1 MIELLNRW
9 IIGAAVVSLAVAV
22 AETLVAQE
30 GIRQVLRLAGGILLV
45 VALLNPVLGL
55 GETEMG
61 DLLEDGR
68 QSVQELEEAYGA
80 MRQEQ
85 LAAVIAEETAAYIS
99 DKAEEMG
106 LSCEVE
112 VEVEEGEDGL
122 ALPSVVRVEA
132 PYQEELSR
140 WLESQLDIPA
150 EQQIWQE
157 E

>member
-68 QSVQELEEAYGA
+68 QSVQELEEA
-80 MRQEQ
+80 
-85 LAAVIAEETAAYIS
+85 
-99 DKAEEMG
+99 
-106 LSCEVE
+106 
-112 VEVEEGEDGL
+112 
-122 ALPSVVRVEA
+122 
-132 PYQEELSR
+132 
-140 WLESQLDIPA
+140 
-150 EQQIWQE
+150 
-157 E
+157 